1 MGKNSCVWLSFL
13 LWLLLL
19 SSIFNWQNWSTLYL
33 YFQEDCV
40 CVCVCIQILFCFSVG
55 RLVQVTYYSWK
66 QNFLVLSWPL
76 GLIVKSYPCSIAYIF
91 YFLGEKKEVNN
102 RSPLKK
108 SPLCICARHNPL
120 YLLLSLQNLWVAV
133 NLHFTV

>member
-91 YFLGEKKEVNN
+91 LLFRREKRGQQQITLEEVP
-102 RSPLKK
+102 SVHMCQAQPFIPSVISSEPL
-108 SPLCICARHNPL
+108 SSC
-120 YLLLSLQNLWVAV
+120 Y
-133 NLHFTV
+133 LHFTV